1 MAYFTVELSSMLSA
15 YAQLLNVRTQEQSFE
30 IVKTFEGHDLKWYDN
45 GSTYVRN
52 WKYETSQGELFK
64 YDSFDFFKMNNPNY
78 LIDNFVYPMCLEKCG
93 TLKDNITDNDDLN
106 KSIIKQFLCTFWRH
120 FYGYEIGQEDPLYWW
135 ALFKGWYDENID
147 FFIQNYQQMMIQNQN
162 YITGLSKTLGNAT
175 ANGNIKTDSQTNTDS
190 KHSEI
195 AGMADTPQD
204 ELDFKLNTGY
214 PAQDYNFNYSSSVN
228 GAKSHDDGQTNS
240 ESNEDSI
247 NKQNTETDVTARN
260 KTIAELSREL
270 SGFMNGIY
278 LDLFEKAREYGLF
291 MNVIH

>member
-93 TLKDNITDNDDLN
+93 TLKDNVTDNDDLN

-195 AGMADTPQD
+195 AGTADTPQD
-204 ELDFKLNTGY
+204 ELDFKLNTGD

-240 ESNEDSI
+240 ESNQDSI
-247 NKQNTETDVTARN
+247 NKQKIGRAHV
-260 KTIAELSREL
+260 
-270 SGFMNGIY
+270 
-278 LDLFEKAREYGLF
+278 
-291 MNVIH
+291 